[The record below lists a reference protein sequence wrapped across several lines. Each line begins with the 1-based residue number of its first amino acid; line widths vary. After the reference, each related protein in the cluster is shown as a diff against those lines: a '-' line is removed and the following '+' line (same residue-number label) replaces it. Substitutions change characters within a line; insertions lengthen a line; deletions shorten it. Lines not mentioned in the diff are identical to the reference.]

1 MKRKM
6 NFSSTLR
13 TMLILAM
20 IVLSLVALHGI
31 FATRAVADDA
41 SDARQLVERAKLTL
55 ETFMQARETEGFRSL
70 VKNAKGVF
78 IAPMVLRGA
87 FVFGLSGGSGV
98 FLARDSKSG
107 AWAGPCLLCGWRSQ
121 FWFSDRR

>member
-1 MKRKM
+1 MKRKIELC
-6 NFSSTLR
+6 SAGR
-13 TMLILAM
+13 TILVLAI
-20 IVLSLVALHGI
+20 IVLSLGVLHGI
-31 FATRAVADDA
+31 FTTRAVADDA

-55 ETFMQARETEGFRSL
+55 ETFMQVRETEGFRNL
-70 VKNAKGVF
+70 VKNARGVF

-107 AWAGPCLLCGWRSQ
+107 AGLGLPFIRLERSVLV
-121 FWFSDRR
+121 FR